1 MQSIAA
7 CTRSSLRRVNVS
19 LADVAREAGV
29 HPGTAS
35 KALNPAT
42 RSRVAAPTA
51 RRVVAA
57 AERLGYQPNT
67 LARGLRTRLSY
78 SVGLIVPD
86 LTNPL
91 FPPIARGVE
100 EVLGDAAYT
109 LLVVNTDNDSR
120 RQERQFAALRARQC
134 DGFIVATAHR
144 EDPLIEQAAEQG
156 VPMVL
161 VNRLTDARLVPG
173 VAGDETHAVTDAVE
187 HLVSLGHRRIAH
199 IAGPQELST
208 GFGRYRAFVD
218 AIDRSALSSEQCPVT
233 FAGAYSEEAGRTAM
247 HELLEQRPQPT
258 AVVAGNDLIA
268 LGCLDTLAAHSLRC
282 PDDISVVGFNDMPMM
297 TRTSPPM
304 TTIQLPKREIGV
316 EAARLLMERIA
327 DPSAPDTRR
336 LLLQCTLAIRA
347 STAPPPSRP

>member
-1 MQSIAA
+1 V
-7 CTRSSLRRVNVS
+7 TVS

-42 RSRVAAPTA
+42 RSHVAPVTA
-51 RRVVAA
+51 RRILAA
-57 AERLGYQPNT
+57 AERLGYHPNT
-67 LARGLRTRLSY
+67 LARGLRTRQSY

-109 LLVVNTDNDSR
+109 LLVINTDNDAR
-120 RQERQFAALRARQC
+120 RQERQFAALLARQC

-144 EDPLIEQAAEQG
+144 DDPLVEQAAESH

-173 VAGDETHAVTDAVE
+173 VAGDETRAVADAVE
-187 HLVSLGHRRIAH
+187 HLVGLGHRRIAH
-199 IAGPQELST
+199 VAGPQDLST

-218 AIDRSALSSEQCPVT
+218 AIGRSALASEDCPVA
-233 FAGAYSEEAGRTAM
+233 FAGEYSEEAGASAM
-247 HELLEQRPQPT
+247 RDLLERSGQAT
-258 AVVAGNDLIA
+258 AVVAGNDLLA
-268 LGCLDTLAAHSLRC
+268 LGCSDALSERGLRC
-282 PDDISVVGFNDMPMM
+282 PGDVSLVGFNDMPMM
-297 TRTSPPM
+297 ARTSPPM

-316 EAARLLMERIA
+316 EAARLLLERIG
-327 DPSAPDTRR
+327 DRSTPDTRR
-336 LLLQCTLAIRA
+336 LLLHCKLTIRA
-347 STAPPPSRP
+347 STAEPPKLG

>member
-1 MQSIAA
+1 
-7 CTRSSLRRVNVS
+7 
-19 LADVAREAGV
+19 
-29 HPGTAS
+29 
-35 KALNPAT
+35 
-42 RSRVAAPTA
+42 VAAPTA

-57 AERLGYQPNT
+57 AKRLGYHPNPF
-67 LARGLRTRLSY
+67 ARGLRTRQSY
-78 SVGLIVPD
+78 SVGLIIPD

-109 LLVVNTDNDSR
+109 LLVVNTDNDLR

-144 EDPLIEQAAEQG
+144 EDPLVEQAAEQH

-218 AIDRSALSSEQCPVT
+218 AIGRSALASEDCPVT
-233 FAGAYSEEAGRTAM
+233 FAGAYSEDAGATAM
-247 HELLEQRPQPT
+247 RDLLQRSTRAT
-258 AVVAGNDLIA
+258 AVVAGNDLLA
-268 LGCLDTLAAHSLRC
+268 LGCLDALTERNLRC
-282 PDDISVVGFNDMPMM
+282 PQDVSVVGFNDMPMM
-297 TRTSPPM
+297 ARTSPPM

-316 EAARLLMERIA
+316 QAARLLMERIA
-327 DPSAPDTRR
+327 APSTVDTRR
-336 LLLQCTLAIRA
+336 VLLQCKLVVRA
-347 STAPPPSRP
+347 STASPKHR

>member
-1 MQSIAA
+1 MVAS
-7 CTRSSLRRVNVS
+7 TLRSVRVS
-19 LADVAREAGV
+19 LADVAREVGV

-51 RRVVAA
+51 RRVLAA
-57 AERLGYQPNT
+57 AERLGYHPNT
-67 LARGLRTRLSY
+67 LARGLRTRQSY

-109 LLVVNTDNDSR
+109 LLVVNTDNDPR

-144 EDPLIEQAAEQG
+144 EDRLVEQAAEQQL
-156 VPMVL
+156 PMVL

-187 HLVSLGHRRIAH
+187 HLVGLGHRRIAH
-199 IAGPQELST
+199 VAGPQELST
-208 GFGRYRAFVD
+208 GFGRYRAFLD
-218 AIDRSALSSEQCPVT
+218 AIGRSQLASDDCPVA
-233 FAGAYSEEAGRTAM
+233 FAGAYSEAAGAAAM
-247 HELLEQRPQPT
+247 REVLHRSTLAT
-258 AVVAGNDLIA
+258 AVVAGNDLLA
-268 LGCLDTLAAHSLRC
+268 LGCLDALTERGLRC
-282 PDDISVVGFNDMPMM
+282 PRDVSVVGFNDMPMM
-297 TRTSPPM
+297 SRTSPPM

-316 EAARLLMERIA
+316 EAARLLLERIA
-327 DPSAPDTRR
+327 DPSTPDTRR
-336 LLLQCTLAIRA
+336 LLLHCRLVVRG
-347 STAPPPSRP
+347 STAEPPRHH